1 MGTDPSPT
9 TRTPRLAGAWVP
21 PVALLSIGA
30 GALLAVFVY
39 PLVLLLAGIVLVA
52 ASPLWTPAE
61 RSLAVLG
68 LPLIIGAPL
77 WATLI
82 TDLFRAGSV
91 TGGVWGFVV
100 PACVGLGFVILAVL
114 WIRGR
119 AAHARLQ
126 ASA

>member
-1 MGTDPSPT
+1 MRSEPPPGRP
-9 TRTPRLAGAWVP
+9 PRLAGAWVP
-21 PVALLSIGA
+21 PVALLSIAA

-39 PLVLLLAGIVLVA
+39 PLVLLVVGIVLVG
-52 ASPLWTPAE
+52 ASPLWTAAE

-77 WATLI
+77 WVSLLV
-82 TDLFRAGSV
+82 DRFGAGEV

-100 PACVGLGFVILAVL
+100 PACVGLGFVIVATL

-119 AAHARLQ
+119 AARVRLRT
-126 ASA
+126 SG